1 MARIRRN
8 DTTQFEAL
16 YEEYRLPV
24 LAYCARRT
32 NSSDAADVCAETFL
46 VAWRRID
53 VVPEPPGTLPYLY
66 GVAGKVLSNQVRTV
80 RRRHR
85 LAVKLAGLG
94 VTPPGDPISVVV
106 QNSVDAQVVAAVRRL
121 KPLDREIVML
131 AAWEDLPRETIA
143 EMLGLTKSA
152 VDQRIHRSYRRLAR
166 MLEPSFSRAGMS
178 FPPVVGRGGA

>member
-1 MARIRRN
+1 MARIPTN
-8 DTTQFEAL
+8 NEAQFESL
-16 YEEYRLPV
+16 YGEYRLLV

-32 NSSDAADVCAETFL
+32 SASDAADVCAETFL
-46 VAWRRID
+46 VAWRRLD
-53 VVPEPPGTLPYLY
+53 EVPEPPRTLPYLY
-66 GVAGKVLSNQVRTV
+66 GIAGNVLSNQLRTS

-94 VTPPGDPISVVV
+94 VTPPEDPMTVVV

-131 AAWEDLPRETIA
+131 AAWEDLPREAIA

-152 VDQRIHRSYRRLAR
+152 VDQRIHRSYRRMAR
-166 MLEPSFSRAGMS
+166 MLEPSFARAGMT
-178 FPPVVGRGGA
+178 FPPLAGRDRA